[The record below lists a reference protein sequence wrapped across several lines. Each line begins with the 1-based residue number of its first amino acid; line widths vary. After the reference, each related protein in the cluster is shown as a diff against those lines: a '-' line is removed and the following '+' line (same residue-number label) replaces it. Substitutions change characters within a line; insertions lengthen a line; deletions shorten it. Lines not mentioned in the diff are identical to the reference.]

1 MSTAIFPNLG
11 SAQLDE
17 GWMQNVEDYPP
28 QFEMKIS
35 EIDDYIILHKSA
47 LVAMTATDKF
57 MEYFSGH
64 KSILGATPTTE
75 KSMKYFSGTAT
86 ARYYFYDDTQTK
98 IQDEAKEVTG
108 WYAVHSSQ
116 VSPLSSWKTGYL
128 ALTVGREHTYNSFI
142 RYFQKHRILEED
154 SVIIPWDDNSVFS
167 PLPSEAVSPTGNAD
181 LGHVYKDII
190 LGKFSERFDVVA
202 QREDNWDG
210 LGSLKPNKISLDR
223 ADCIM
228 MKLLDS
234 VISNRYEWRDP
245 YICSDEDGYIT
256 VEWTGGKRQLYLRI
270 EEDEVEYITLER
282 INTKRKM
289 GGDTIRG
296 DDCFEIWK
304 WLINEQQ

>member
-202 QREDNWDG
+202 RREDNWNERG
-210 LGSLKPNKISLDR
+210 FKRPRESALANAPQIVTEMLDT
-223 ADCIM
+223 
-228 MKLLDS
+228 
-234 VISNRYEWRDP
+234 VIDAN
-245 YICSDEDGYIT
+245 
-256 VEWTGGKRQLYLRI
+256 LALRTP
-270 EEDEVEYITLER
+270 VRL
-282 INTKRKM
+282 
-289 GGDTIRG
+289 
-296 DDCFEIWK
+296 
-304 WLINEQQ
+304 Q